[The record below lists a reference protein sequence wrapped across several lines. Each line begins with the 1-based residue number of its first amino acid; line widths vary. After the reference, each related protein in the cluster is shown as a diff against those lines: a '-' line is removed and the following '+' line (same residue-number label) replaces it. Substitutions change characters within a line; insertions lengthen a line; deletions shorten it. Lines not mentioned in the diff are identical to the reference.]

1 MSLSDLNFRHFW
13 KALKYNSSQT
23 ARKKTRASLLVAC
36 FLKRNINIPPP
47 RLGSLQQYPRGL
59 DIDLA
64 QVIAALLIELGDLYL
79 ASSAGKLVLSTLST
93 VAEMERD
100 LLVEQTN
107 AGLARARAVG
117 KKLGRLPETY
127 ATDFFSR
134 QNAI

>member
-1 MSLSDLNFRHFW
+1 M
-13 KALKYNSSQT
+13 
-23 ARKKTRASLLVAC
+23 
-36 FLKRNINIPPP
+36 
-47 RLGSLQQYPRGL
+47 
-59 DIDLA
+59 
-64 QVIAALLIELGDLYL
+64 IAALLIELGDLYL